1 MLFLKIAKMN
11 PPNDTMKKKLFQGAD
26 NFNFSLLKSRKTALI
41 VNHTS
46 VDRNGD
52 STVEKMVA

>member
-1 MLFLKIAKMN
+1 
-11 PPNDTMKKKLFQGAD
+11 MKKKLFQGAD